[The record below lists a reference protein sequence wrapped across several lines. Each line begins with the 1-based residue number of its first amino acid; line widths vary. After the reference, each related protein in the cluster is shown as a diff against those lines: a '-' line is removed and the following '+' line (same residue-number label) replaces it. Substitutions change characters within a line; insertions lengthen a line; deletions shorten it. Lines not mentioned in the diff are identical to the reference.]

1 MVIME
6 KFNERKSKL
15 KRLMID
21 IDDLKVN
28 PIGEDFG
35 EVKINDKFELNDEV
49 KQVINIS
56 KNDYLDLEYI
66 FIITI

>member
-1 MVIME
+1 ME

>member
-35 EVKINDKFELNDEV
+35 DVKLKDEFEINDEIK
-49 KQVINIS
+49 KVIKIS

-66 FIITI
+66 FITTI